1 MDVEQ
6 SSNDMDDSVCS
17 DECQWTIVNEKYAIM
32 KIDSGT
38 ANDGRTALSD
48 EMLRFFDIDVY
59 SSGQLRGISVIHSD
73 IKYDCIIRRLARKS
87 NDGTPLYIIK
97 WNKSL
102 SEVIKIYFL
111 SGVKTHIVF
120 SKSESKST
128 YRLELIKNP
137 DDYINNLQTA
147 KPEIKAASIPEN
159 ETVTLTEEKES
170 PLLKRRERVIKN
182 LSSSIYH
189 YIFSRTHTANRH
201 IVEFL
206 LNHTENGRKFLKEV
220 FECQLESELQYTY
233 GDITKVPVINVQT
246 GQEGNRENYS
256 QNAISIATQQIIED
270 SVAFFGGINL
280 LLQVQYPST
289 LFIQM
294 YNYTQGE

>member
-1 MDVEQ
+1 MKNIKVLNKPY
-6 SSNDMDDSVCS
+6 NDESLEWNEDTNRYQATLNLAKNLFEVCPIKS
-17 DECQWTIVNEKYAIM
+17 D
-32 KIDSGT
+32 
-38 ANDGRTALSD
+38 R
-48 EMLRFFDIDVY
+48 
-59 SSGQLRGISVIHSD
+59 
-73 IKYDCIIRRLARKS
+73 
-87 NDGTPLYIIK
+87 
-97 WNKSL
+97 
-102 SEVIKIYFL
+102 
-111 SGVKTHIVF
+111 
-120 SKSESKST
+120 
-128 YRLELIKNP
+128 EL
-137 DDYINNLQTA
+137 Q
-147 KPEIKAASIPEN
+147 
-159 ETVTLTEEKES
+159 
-170 PLLKRRERVIKN
+170 RVIKN
-182 LSSSIYH
+182 LASSIYH

-206 LNHTENGRKFLKEV
+206 LNNTENGRKFLKEV

-270 SVAFFGGINL
+270 SAAFFGGINL